1 MLVSNLDGQST
12 IEKGKGESYYSMLG
26 DFSDVTEEPVENM
39 IPDDGE
45 CTHLFELKLK
55 LKSKYKISMQT
66 VWISVKTKGMGQQGK

>member
-55 LKSKYKISMQT
+55 SKYKISMQT